1 MKKQRTV
8 SHKPKQQEL
17 TELVEEAFTWDREL
31 SQESLATFEAKLTQA
46 EPLETA
52 RPSQPPVSV
61 QLEQQ
66 DFILLKRFAQRRGI
80 PYNRLVALWI
90 HERLCQ
96 EQKVS

>member
-1 MKKQRTV
+1 MKRQRIV

-17 TELVEEAFTWDREL
+17 TKLAEEALAWDSEL

-46 EPLETA
+46 EPLETV
-52 RPSQPPVSV
+52 RPSQHPVSV

-66 DFILLKRFAQRRGI
+66 DFILLKRCAQRRGI

-96 EQKVS
+96 EQKAS